1 MVWGVD
7 KATGAEEDQRAAV
20 DVDRAERV
28 VLRLLDREVSVSALS
43 VVTRRRTQWD
53 SHATRWFVPSAAR
66 A

>member
-43 VVTRRRTQWD
+43 VVTRRRT
-53 SHATRWFVPSAAR
+53 
-66 A
+66 